1 MNFSPGTGVQRD
13 RRETMRISLVL
24 VFALTVAAVP
34 ATSIADSGFRCA
46 NGRLI
51 SVGDRTNEVRSL
63 CGDPDAI
70 SQRIERRRIKQQ
82 VTKWVNN
89 VAVSYVEEREVE
101 VPIDEWTYDL
111 GRNVFIR
118 YVLFEAGRVVEV
130 VTGRYGMK

>member
-1 MNFSPGTGVQRD
+1 
-13 RRETMRISLVL
+13 MRISLVL
-24 VFALTVAAVP
+24 AFALGVAAVP
-34 ATSIADSGFRCA
+34 ATSVADSGFRCA

-51 SVGDRTNEVRSL
+51 SVGDRMNEVRTL

-118 YVLFEAGRVVEV
+118 YVLFDAGRVVEV
-130 VTGRYGMK
+130 ATGRYGMK